1 MPAYS
6 ENEKKVKVEVGR
18 KIIAALRADA
28 ECMFGGN
35 SFIKV
40 YYDLVSPY
48 KWKKGWTASSDDRI
62 RMNNLLHEAVTS
74 MGWEIHPAKYSSACD
89 EGFSANG
96 ERLYLH
102 PMEVAGE
109 VKVETVKV
117 AEAAF
122 AEAAHKSNGMFRLG
136 GIRAPYK
143 VYELSED
150 DLHNF
155 YSKHESDIRA
165 LVSNYF
171 ETMLWKQ
178 EVDADMFDLYK
189 SFRIEERG
197 NAGFVSNTEPQI
209 KLFYAIRDK
218 MVKEGLLRIDGYH
231 IKWVG

>member
-1 MPAYS
+1 MSAYS
-6 ENEKKVKVEVGR
+6 ENQKVVEEGR

-28 ECMFGGN
+28 ECMFGGK

-48 KWKKGWTASSDDRI
+48 KWRKGWTASSDDRI
-62 RMNNLLHEAVTS
+62 RMNNLLCGAVTS
-74 MGWEIHPAKYSSACD
+74 MGWKIRPAKQDCSCD
-89 EGFSANG
+89 EGWSPLH

-109 VKVETVKV
+109 VKAETVKV

-122 AEAAHKSNGMFRLG
+122 AEAAHKSNGMFRLE

-155 YSKHESDIRA
+155 YSKHESDIRE

-178 EVDADMFDLYK
+178 KVDADMFDLYK

-197 NAGFVSNTEPQI
+197 NAGVVSNTEPQI

>member
-1 MPAYS
+1 MSAYS
-6 ENEKKVKVEVGR
+6 ENKKVLEEGR
-18 KIIAALRADA
+18 KIIAELHEDADK
-28 ECMFGGN
+28 MFGQRG
-35 SFIKV
+35 FVRV
-40 YYDLVSPY
+40 YYELVSPY
-48 KWKKGWTASSDDRI
+48 KWERGWTATKRDRA
-62 RMNNLLHEAVTS
+62 RMNSLLHEAVTS
-74 MGWEIHPAKYSSACD
+74 MGWEIRPAKQDCACD
-89 EGFSANG
+89 EGWSPLH

-122 AEAAHKSNGMFRLG
+122 VEAAHKSDGLFRLE
-136 GIRAPYK
+136 GIRASYK

-155 YSKHESDIRA
+155 YSKHESDIRS

-171 ETMLWKQ
+171 KTMLWKQ

>member
-1 MPAYS
+1 MSAYS
-6 ENEKKVKVEVGR
+6 ENKKVVEEGR

-28 ECMFGGN
+28 ECMFGEK

-40 YYDLVSPY
+40 YYDLDSPY
-48 KWKKGWTASSDDRI
+48 KWRKGWTASSDDR
-62 RMNNLLHEAVTS
+62 MQMNLLLHGAVSS

-122 AEAAHKSNGMFRLG
+122 AEAAHKSNGMFRLKG
-136 GIRAPYK
+136 TRAPYK

-155 YSKHESDIRA
+155 YSKHESDIRS

-171 ETMLWKQ
+171 ETKQ
-178 EVDADMFDLYK
+178 KVDADMFDLYK

-197 NAGFVSNTEPQI
+197 NAGVVSNTEPQI

>member
-1 MPAYS
+1 MSAYS
-6 ENEKKVKVEVGR
+6 ENQKIVEEGR

-28 ECMFGGN
+28 ECMFGEK
-35 SFIKV
+35 SFIRV

-48 KWKKGWTASSDDRI
+48 KWRKGWTASSAARI
-62 RMNNLLHEAVTS
+62 RMNNLLREAVTS
-74 MGWEIHPAKYSSACD
+74 MGWEIHPANYSSACD

-122 AEAAHKSNGMFRLG
+122 AETAHKSNGMFRLE

-155 YSKHESDIRA
+155 YSKHESDIRS

-178 EVDADMFDLYK
+178 KVDADMLDLYE

-197 NAGFVSNTEPQI
+197 NAGIISNTEPQI
-209 KLFYAIRDK
+209 KCFHAIRDK
-218 MVKEGLLRIDGYH
+218 MVAEGLLKLDGYN
-231 IKWVG
+231 IEWVS